1 MDWFLRC
8 SQRVKNTIHRVLG
21 WVASTMLLILTLFAL
36 LEIIRRYIFSVVFEW
51 GQDAIIVGMIAAV
64 ALYLAVTQ
72 VNRGHLVISVVI
84 QMLHGRGYY
93 RLVGLLKIFVSVVIS
108 MFSGAIAVTG
118 WASLSYAWERD
129 VMTYSLII
137 PFWPFYLILI
147 IGFGL
152 LAFVAGLQTV
162 EDIISFC
169 RGDHHRDDLHM
180 TTDV

>member
-8 SQRVKNTIHRVLG
+8 SQRVKNTIHRMLG
-21 WVASTMLLILTLFAL
+21 WVALTMLLILTLFAL

-72 VNRGHLVISVVI
+72 VNRGHLVMSVVI
-84 QMLHGRGYY
+84 QMLHGWGYY
-93 RLVGLLKIFVSVVIS
+93 RLVGLLKIFVSAVIS
-108 MFSGAIAVTG
+108 VFSGAIAVTG

-169 RGDHHRDDLHM
+169 RGDHHRHDLHM